1 MAILEELNK
10 INGVVSPSIM
20 EAIAILKKGGII
32 SKKVTVLPEVGEA
45 GVLYFAP
52 KDGATA
58 PDVYGEY
65 LYVDGAWELL
75 GTAGGGDA
83 TDAVKYT
90 EQTLTEE
97 QQMQARKNLDLY
109 RSEIETTQLIPEATV
124 HYDSI
129 TNPPLFLLDS
139 LPEEGQI
146 VRCTFNGTN
155 YVTPVVI
162 VAGAILAIG
171 NPRIAD
177 PDLPDTGEP
186 FFGMFG
192 TQSEIGSGMNLLLP
206 EGTEDVD
213 VTFGADLLNETI
225 HKVPEEYLP
234 NEIATKDYVDDAIAP
249 TATKDYV
256 KGVVTGSET
265 RGAMIPSVE
274 RYPYTDYYAVC
285 YDETDGTM
293 YKFPIDC
300 VGTRDV
306 KQHNRNVPQWYGNNC
321 LYTDVGEPGVDSF
334 EIDLFPTYP
343 DSPVEHSVRASFV
356 FRPSG
361 TNFSISIRY
370 LAEGLSDY
378 VYWEDGHAPS
388 DMTWDNQCIYR
399 IDAEVFPDPTSGN
412 AYAMCKITKL
422 NHVSVEPEAN

>member
-90 EQTLTEE
+90 EQNLTTAEK
-97 QQMQARKNLDLY
+97 MQARKNLDLY
-109 RSEIETTQLIPEATV
+109 RIETSDYVEDLALDFGYIYDHENPRTNNIEFVPRIGQVCVV
-124 HYDSI
+124 H
-129 TNPPLFLLDS
+129 
-139 LPEEGQI
+139 
-146 VRCTFNGTN
+146 FNGEE
-155 YVTPVVI
+155 YESEVI
-162 VAGAILAIG
+162 GESDSSVMTG
-171 NPRIAD
+171 NLNIMVDSAE
-177 PDLPDTGEP
+177 DTGEP
-186 FFGMFG
+186 YFILMG
-192 TQSEIGSGMNLLLP
+192 TD
-206 EGTEDVD
+206 EDNHPICILY
-213 VTFGADLLNETI
+213 TRPAYQGIYI
-225 HKVPEEYLP
+225 HYSLGVYHITYSKVPEEYLP
-234 NEIATKDYVDDAIAP
+234 ETA
-249 TATKDYV
+249 ATKDYV

-265 RGAMIPSVE
+265 HGTMLPSVE

-285 YDETDGTM
+285 YDENDGTM
-293 YKFPIDC
+293 NKFPIDC
-300 VGTRDV
+300 VGTRNV
-306 KQHNRNVPQWYGNNC
+306 KQHNRNVPQWYGDNC
-321 LYTDVGEPGVDSF
+321 LYTDVGEPGVNSF
-334 EIDLFPTYP
+334 EINLYPDYP

-361 TNFSISIRY
+361 TNFSISVTY
-370 LAEGLSDY
+370 STEGLSDY

-399 IDAEVFPDPTSGN
+399 LDVEVFPDTSSGN
-412 AYAMCKITKL
+412 PYAMCKITKL
-422 NHVSVEPEAN
+422 NHVSVEEEAV